1 MEVLSLKSFKKENSV
16 SEYKLAKGGFPKS
29 FWETYSAFA
38 NTNGGDI
45 YLGIGEK
52 NGEFITFSMDDET
65 IDRYKKELFS
75 TANNINKVNVNILS
89 DEDVAVINVDG
100 SKILKIH
107 VKRCPIELRPVYIN
121 ANIYQGTYRRNNEGD
136 YHCSVE
142 EINSMI
148 RDASTKSLD
157 LKILEDHSIESL
169 DKESIRIYRNLFAS
183 FHINHPFL
191 REGDNR
197 FLEFIGAARMS
208 NDGTYHPTAAG
219 LLMFGYSYRIVYEY
233 PDFYLD
239 YYKISDT
246 NQRWEDRINSD
257 SGDWS
262 GNIFTFFLRVVDKL
276 STSLNVPFATKG
288 IFRDDDTLMHKAIR
302 EAICNTLCNAD
313 YHLSDGICIKQ
324 YKNYIEF
331 KNPGTLMMDV
341 EQMLRGGESHPRNKT
356 IMKMFNLINVGE
368 RSGSGIPLILAAA
381 KEYNLP
387 LPQID
392 ESYHPDRTTL
402 LLYTKKPSKEE
413 KLTALQE
420 KIIECLE
427 NNSEMSAKEISEY
440 LSKNITT
447 IKMSLYDLVDKNIVK
462 STGTIK
468 NKRYSIK

>member
-1 MEVLSLKSFKKENSV
+1 MEVLSLKSFKKENSI

-45 YLGIGEK
+45 YLGVGEK
-52 NGEFITFSMDDET
+52 NGEIIIFNMDDET

-89 DEDVAVINVDG
+89 DEDVAIINVDG

-121 ANIYQGTYRRNNEGD
+121 ANVYQGTYRRNNEGD

-246 NQRWEDRINSD
+246 NERWEDRINSD

-276 STSLNVPFATKG
+276 STSLNVPFTTKG

-313 YHLSDGICIKQ
+313 YYLSDGICIKQ

-381 KEYNLP
+381 KEYKLP

-413 KLTALQE
+413 KITALQE

-427 NNSEMSAKEISEY
+427 NNSEMSAKEISDY
-440 LSKNITT
+440 LSKNVTT

-468 NKRYSIK
+468 NKRYSLK

>member
-16 SEYKLAKGGFPKS
+16 SEYKLTKGGFPKS

>member
-1 MEVLSLKSFKKENSV
+1 MEVLSLKSFKKENRV

-89 DEDVAVINVDG
+89 DEDVAIINVDG

-121 ANIYQGTYRRNNEGD
+121 ANVYQGTYRRNNEGD

-276 STSLNVPFATKG
+276 STNLNVPFATKG

-468 NKRYSIK
+468 NKKYSIK

>member
-1 MEVLSLKSFKKENSV
+1 MEVLSLKSFKKENRV

-89 DEDVAVINVDG
+89 DEDVAIINVDG

-121 ANIYQGTYRRNNEGD
+121 ANVYQGTYRRNNEGD

-183 FHINHPFL
+183 FHINHPLL

-276 STSLNVPFATKG
+276 STNLNVPFATKG